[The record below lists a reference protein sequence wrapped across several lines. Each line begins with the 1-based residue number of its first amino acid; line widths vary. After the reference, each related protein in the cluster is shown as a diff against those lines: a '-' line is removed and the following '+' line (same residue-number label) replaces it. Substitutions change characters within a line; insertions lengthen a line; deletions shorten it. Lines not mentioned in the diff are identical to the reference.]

1 MRLQLLAAT
10 TAILGATAC
19 VDKATAPAPLVYH
32 LSATITEANNCAV
45 TVLDKNYQS
54 NGMIR
59 GDVPKAFV
67 GTVPDK
73 SYHGFGCWVATAGG
87 DGDLVVLFSGN
98 NLGKP
103 LAVGS
108 YTPSREIL
116 DETAPMHVQ
125 VRFQTSEIGTDK
137 LVTMDDL
144 AGSIVVEATPSGG
157 RVIRI
162 NTDLVRWYTSF

>member
-1 MRLQLLAAT
+1 MRFPLLAAAA
-10 TAILGATAC
+10 AIFGVAAC
-19 VDKATAPAPLVYH
+19 ADKATAPPPIVYH

-45 TVLDKNYQS
+45 AVLDKNYQS

-73 SYHGFGCWVATAGG
+73 SYHGFGCWVATTGG
-87 DGDLVVLFSGN
+87 DGDLIVLFSGN

-108 YTPSREIL
+108 YTPTREIL
-116 DETAPMHVQ
+116 DETPPMRAQ

-137 LVTMDDL
+137 LVTMDNL
-144 AGSIVVEATPSGG
+144 AGSIVVEATPTGG
-157 RVIRI
+157 RVIKVD
-162 NTDLVRWYTSF
+162 TDVVRWYTSF